1 LKAALT
7 SWSELDHLVMVFFWV
22 SLFCLCLL
30 CCGSA
35 RLGSMFCPST
45 WDQFADNCP
54 VWCCSDTIAGSVC
67 TLRFPF
73 FLETS
78 TFLRSNLWRMQSV
91 NLFPMVRKWM
101 PLSNAWCGLS
111 KYIATHIAILHAA
124 VTSYDSACT
133 TPGPCLIMYLRHGHK
148 CHWRLWTKFV
158 SAVVLE

>member
-22 SLFCLCLL
+22 SLFCLWLL

-73 FLETS
+73 FLEA
-78 TFLRSNLWRMQSV
+78 SNLLEIQSMKDAV
-91 NLFPMVRKWM
+91 SPTTKLIFKQV
-101 PLSNAWCGLS
+101 PLKSNPQVGS
-111 KYIATHIAILHAA
+111 
-124 VTSYDSACT
+124 V
-133 TPGPCLIMYLRHGHK
+133 
-148 CHWRLWTKFV
+148 
-158 SAVVLE
+158 